1 MAEKIIGR
9 TDELDLML
17 KIAKSEEA
25 ELLAVFGR
33 RRVGKTFLI
42 RNAYKKELVFEFSGI
57 HDATLNQQLENFS
70 GSLSGAI
77 GHLTIAKPVSWIQA
91 FKMLAEYLTPRIKK
105 NKKVIF
111 FDEFPWINTPRS
123 GFLPAFEN
131 FWNSWASLQKL
142 RKRP

>member
-1 MAEKIIGR
+1 
-9 TDELDLML
+9 
-17 KIAKSEEA
+17 
-25 ELLAVFGR
+25 
-33 RRVGKTFLI
+33 
-42 RNAYKKELVFEFSGI
+42 
-57 HDATLNQQLENFS
+57 LENFS